1 MISRAS
7 STVSALKS
15 TIPKLPIVSVLR
27 TSVDNYHTIAR
38 RLFQVVEMFRDI
50 RDSSSVEL
58 LVNISCQFPRPYSDV
73 GIVDAGKPP
82 LACHSRLNLRIPNP
96 STTGRQMRK
105 AGNAMRRKSPPPVL
119 PGSRTPEM

>member
-38 RLFQVVEMFRDI
+38 KLFQVVE
-50 RDSSSVEL
+50 
-58 LVNISCQFPRPYSDV
+58 
-73 GIVDAGKPP
+73 
-82 LACHSRLNLRIPNP
+82 
-96 STTGRQMRK
+96 
-105 AGNAMRRKSPPPVL
+105 RRTA
-119 PGSRTPEM
+119 R